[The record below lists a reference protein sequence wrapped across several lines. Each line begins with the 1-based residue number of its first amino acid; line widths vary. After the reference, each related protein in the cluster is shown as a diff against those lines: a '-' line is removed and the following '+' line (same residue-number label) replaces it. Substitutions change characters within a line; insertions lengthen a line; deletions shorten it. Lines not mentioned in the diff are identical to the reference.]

1 MVDSVAEEVL
11 NDTMQDLIMKDI
23 LLEIIQNNE
32 VSKMVDIHV
41 DEDRIANFFAEG
53 IMNNTVRRMLRDDVA
68 QPLLTVADSE
78 KSILSSAIAGQ
89 NLKHFAIIDF
99 WTKEVAQDCINEEL
113 ARKVYETSIE

>member
-11 NDTMQDLIMKDI
+11 NDAMQDLIIKDI

-32 VSKMVDIHV
+32 VSKLADIHV
-41 DEDRIANFFAEG
+41 DEDKIANFFAEG

-68 QPLLTVADSE
+68 EPLLSVADSE

-89 NLKHFAIIDF
+89 NLKDFVSIDQL
-99 WTKEVAQDCINEEL
+99 TREVAQDCIN
-113 ARKVYETSIE
+113 